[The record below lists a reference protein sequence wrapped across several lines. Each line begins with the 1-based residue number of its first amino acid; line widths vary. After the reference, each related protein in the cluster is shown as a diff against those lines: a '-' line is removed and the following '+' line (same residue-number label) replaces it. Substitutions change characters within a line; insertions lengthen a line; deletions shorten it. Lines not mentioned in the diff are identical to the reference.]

1 VLESLVRLLSASLR
15 PAFAVFSTAG
25 FVVDCIHG
33 LGALVLLVVQTVDGM
48 NISLMSGID

>member
-33 LGALVLLVVQTVDGM
+33 PGALVLLVVQTVDGM